1 LILLLYT
8 SNHLLNDGNTLPARV
23 KVMSE
28 EKRITTRIALEMGA
42 KLKDLSYHIM
52 NFEIP
57 NWNKPLIRIELRRSF
72 DREAEFIVIE
82 NDGEPIVI
90 DQDDK
95 AEWLKSIC
103 ERLFL
108 SFGCYKPSIMW
119 AGELDEYFYNR
130 VINTDLDILKKWK
143 EDHPKEDNLSTGLG
157 SLFG

>member
-1 LILLLYT
+1 
-8 SNHLLNDGNTLPARV
+8 
-23 KVMSE
+23 MSE

-57 NWNKPLIRIELRRSF
+57 NWNKDLIKIELRRSF
-72 DREAEFIVIE
+72 DPQAEFIVIE

-108 SFGCYKPSIMW
+108 SFGCYKPHIMW
-119 AGELDEYFYNR
+119 TSELDTYFYNR
-130 VINTDLDILKKWK
+130 VLNTDIDVIKKWK
-143 EDHPKEDNLSTGLG
+143 DEHPKEDKDFSGGLG